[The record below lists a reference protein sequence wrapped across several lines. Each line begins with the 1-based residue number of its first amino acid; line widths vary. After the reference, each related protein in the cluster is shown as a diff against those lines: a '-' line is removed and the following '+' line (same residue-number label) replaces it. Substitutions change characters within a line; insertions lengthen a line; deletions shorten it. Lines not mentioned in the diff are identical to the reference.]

1 VSKTQSRGVVE
12 FRLTV
17 LSLAVAVAVLTAI
30 LGVEK
35 GFEDRVERA
44 ATAVP
49 GNRFVATRV
58 LNADQEHLFD
68 PTDFEHLSRKV
79 TRGQAIAM
87 RAGVRQTVAKIVT
100 YQGKPPVVTNYPL
113 ELLPV
118 SHSYFAVAGLK
129 IREGRLFDAE
139 ESERGARVAV
149 IGSGLAEDLQ
159 LKVGLPIRQPPYLI
173 GEFVV
178 IGILAETGQNWP
190 RPCPS
195 PVEFMNGLDYTIFV
209 PLSSDPR
216 TMRAAWA
223 PGPEILVP
231 TEPSPGVEFL
241 VEAGSG
247 DIGAAA
253 AEVESILR
261 ARGYDDV
268 KIQPMSGLRALYT
281 RVSKNISKL
290 LLYVALLALALAG
303 VNLTNLILVTLIRQ
317 SRLIGIKRS
326 LGADRTRIHLETA
339 VNAVK
344 IAFTGGAIGVAAGV
358 WVCRPLGEL
367 VGQSL
372 RISLDSVLST
382 FALLAVLAL
391 AASLYPATLASA
403 AAPVTMIRD
412 GLAATH
418 KRRRIDVRNML
429 AGLGVFVGVAAVV
442 LIIAL
447 GDGTRLEISRLM
459 RSAGQGLLII
469 RQPDAFKLQ
478 GRPAAMVSPDLVD
491 MARALPGVTE
501 VVWQESAQVSIR
513 AGQQRL
519 SAHVVSAD
527 PNVYSLRSFM
537 LATGSVPGTPDG
549 AVLGAKLAKTLFPS
563 GSPVGATIRVGDV
576 PFSVAGV
583 LAPRP
588 GYVID
593 LGGDRDFAVIIPR
606 TPASKEIFAAVTVE
620 REVWLRAS
628 EGSLASVR
636 ASLEESLRAR
646 SGPFAP
652 PDVVVPAGELTDL
665 KTLQSDLTRVL
676 AVLAAIALFVGG
688 LGITSY
694 MFVRVAEE
702 SRQIGITRAIGA
714 TRGRVGRAYLVRAL
728 RTCLLAGGLGLAAA
742 VVIMEI
748 VCLVKKWPF
757 LVSWKWMALAF
768 LVSAGAGTVFGFLP
782 ALRAAGLSPMEAIRQ
797 E

>member
-87 RAGVRQTVAKIVT
+87 RAGERRSNSRVMI
-100 YQGKPPVVTNYPL
+100 YPGKPPLLVNYPL
-113 ELLPV
+113 HLLPV
-118 SHSYFAVAGLK
+118 SHNYFAVAGMK

-139 ESERGARVAV
+139 ESENGARMAV
-149 IGSGLAEDLQ
+149 IGSGLAKDLQ
-159 LKVGLPIRQPPYLI
+159 LKVGSIIRQPPYLI
-173 GEFVV
+173 GEFAV
-178 IGILAETGQNWP
+178 IGILAETGQSWP
-190 RPCPS
+190 VPFPS
-195 PVEFMNGLDYTIFV
+195 HTVMDGPDYTAFV
-209 PLSSDPR
+209 PFKSDPR
-216 TMRAAWA
+216 TMRAARA

-231 TEPSPGVEFL
+231 MEFSPGAEFL
-241 VEAGSG
+241 VEMGSG
-247 DIGAAA
+247 DIGVAA
-253 AEVESILR
+253 AEVERILR

-268 KIQPMSGLRALYT
+268 EIEPMSGLRALYT

-326 LGADRTRIHLETA
+326 LGANRLRIHLETA

-344 IAFTGGAIGVAAGV
+344 IAFIGGVIGVAAGV

-367 VGQSL
+367 VGQTL
-372 RISLDSVLST
+372 RIGLVPVLST
-382 FALLAVLAL
+382 FGLLAVLAL

-501 VVWQESAQVSIR
+501 VVWQESAQVSVR
-513 AGQQRL
+513 SGQQRL

-527 PNVYSLRSFM
+527 PNVYSLRSFT
-537 LATGSVPGTPDG
+537 LTTGSAPGTPDG

-563 GSPVGATIRVGDV
+563 GSPLGATIRVGDV
-576 PFSVAGV
+576 SFSVAGV

-606 TPASKEIFAAVTVE
+606 IPASKEIFAAVTVE